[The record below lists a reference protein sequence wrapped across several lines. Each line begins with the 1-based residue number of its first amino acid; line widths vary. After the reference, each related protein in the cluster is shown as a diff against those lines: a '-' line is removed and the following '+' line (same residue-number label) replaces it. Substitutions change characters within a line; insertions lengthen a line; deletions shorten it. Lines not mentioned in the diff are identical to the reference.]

1 MSCLSHVV
9 TRLLAA
15 EQCKLQPGLHLRGDH
30 GPQHLAGPG
39 PSAPGAEES
48 KPRTPNPHRG
58 DMSAALPLLESH
70 QSNVQTR
77 HHRGASASGS
87 ISALSPQPAGDRNT
101 EPSSLPGRRGSW
113 QRLSISGHL
122 GCGLGP
128 GVSGDV
134 GGPLLL
140 CLEPTCP
147 LRPDL
152 GAAWASHPLP
162 MMLCEHRSQCE
173 AQERNFSGCPDT
185 VPSEKQ
191 TGPSSQGV
199 A

>member
-1 MSCLSHVV
+1 M
-9 TRLLAA
+9 
-15 EQCKLQPGLHLRGDH
+15 
-30 GPQHLAGPG
+30 
-39 PSAPGAEES
+39 
-48 KPRTPNPHRG
+48 
-58 DMSAALPLLESH
+58 
-70 QSNVQTR
+70 
-77 HHRGASASGS
+77 
-87 ISALSPQPAGDRNT
+87 
-101 EPSSLPGRRGSW
+101 
-113 QRLSISGHL
+113 LSISGHL